1 MISGT
6 SGEPVE
12 PLIPPKNFSKMNS
25 PVVTSNPP
33 GRGLNI
39 FSKIVTGSTLF
50 LIFVGALV
58 NSTGSGLTVPD
69 WPLSYGTLFP
79 PMVGGVFY
87 EHSHRMAA
95 STVGLMTLILAIG
108 LARRE
113 KRKWVRNLGFW
124 ALASVILQ
132 GTLGGITVLFF
143 LPVAISMLHGILA
156 QTFFVLTILIAYSQS
171 QEYFFR
177 RQIKE
182 DLPQSRLIK
191 LSFVLF
197 ILIYCQ
203 LILAAFMRHTHSG
216 LAIPDFPRM
225 GGYFWPPFNNAMLQT
240 INVWRFKAD
249 LEPVLM
255 WQVVIHC
262 IHRLIAGIIAL
273 SAFYLTFKIFKF
285 YRSNKKL
292 VDSILILDNFI
303 VFQILLGILTVLSRK
318 VPWITSLHVVN
329 GAAVL
334 GLSVLFVLRICPL
347 NFQLV
352 KQALLK

>member
-1 MISGT
+1 
-6 SGEPVE
+6 
-12 PLIPPKNFSKMNS
+12 MNP
-25 PVVTSNPP
+25 PVVTNDPP
-33 GRGLNI
+33 SRGLNI

-58 NSTGSGLTVPD
+58 NSTGSGLAVPD

-79 PMVGGVFY
+79 PMVGGVLY

-95 STVGLMTLILAIG
+95 AAVGLMTLILAIG

-113 KRKWVRNLGFW
+113 KRKWARNLGFW
-124 ALASVILQ
+124 ALASVVLQ
-132 GTLGGITVLFF
+132 GILGGITVLFF
-143 LPVAISMLHGILA
+143 LPVAISMVHGILA
-156 QTFFVLTILIAYSQS
+156 QTFFILTILIAYSQS

-182 DLPQSRLIK
+182 DLPPPGLIR
-191 LSFVLF
+191 LSFILL

-216 LAIPDFPRM
+216 LAIPDFPMM
-225 GGYFWPPFNNAMLQT
+225 GGFYWPPFNDAMLQT
-240 INVWRFKAD
+240 INAWRFKAE

-255 WQVVIHC
+255 WQVAIHF
-262 IHRLIAGIIAL
+262 IHRFTAGIIAL
-273 SAFYLTFKIFKF
+273 TAFYLTFKIFKF
-285 YRSNKKL
+285 YRSSRTL
-292 VDSILILDNFI
+292 VDSILILDNLI

-318 VPWITSLHVVN
+318 VPWLTSLHVVN

-334 GLSVLFVLRICPL
+334 GSSILFVLRICPV

-352 KQALLK
+352 KQMVFK